1 MRQPAL
7 VVRLAPIFSA
17 AVVLT
22 AVALTAS
29 LAFAQAGGDGQF
41 CVRAYEDRNAN
52 GQRDGEPFLNG
63 GLSANLL
70 DSDDIIIASA
80 ILDDSPTANQ
90 GIICFEG
97 LSPAQYT
104 VIVAS
109 AEFRATTPDTLTANV
124 QNGDIPAVLEFG
136 AQRVSST
143 VAVVDVGVV
152 DGLTREQALERMLM
166 AVLGGLVAALVM
178 LVLGL
183 FVFLIAFRGRRQA
196 AMDQDDTYYR
206 RPPTSE
212 NPQVRET
219 GEHQR

>member
-1 MRQPAL
+1 MRLRGL
-7 VVRLAPIFSA
+7 VVRFVPMFA
-17 AVVLT
+17 AGLLF
-22 AVALTAS
+22 AAS
-29 LAFAQAGGDGQF
+29 LPSSFVFAQAGDGQF

-70 DSDDIIIASA
+70 DSNDIIIASA

-97 LSPAQYT
+97 LTPAQYT

-109 AEFRATTPDTLTANV
+109 ADYAATTPDTLTANV
-124 QNGDIPAVLEFG
+124 QSGDIPAVLEFG
-136 AQRVSST
+136 AQRVNTSVT
-143 VAVVDVGVV
+143 VVDAAAL
-152 DGLTREQALERMLM
+152 DELTREQALERVLM

-183 FVFLIAFRGRRQA
+183 LVFLIAFRGRRRA
-196 AMDQDDTYYR
+196 AVADQDDTYYR

-219 GEHQR
+219 TEHRR